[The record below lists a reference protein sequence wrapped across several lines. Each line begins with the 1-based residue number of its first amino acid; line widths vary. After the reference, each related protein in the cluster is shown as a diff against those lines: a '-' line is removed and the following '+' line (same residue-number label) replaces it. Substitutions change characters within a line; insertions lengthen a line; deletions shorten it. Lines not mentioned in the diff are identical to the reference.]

1 MFSLLHS
8 VSKACSSATDKAG
21 PYPCAP
27 TTLHTQMT
35 LSREWQATLHHH
47 QSAPHILLH
56 WHPQALFYTPWQG
69 AHMQQPLGLLDSW
82 TRTHRWG
89 LTQPYTLAPW
99 TLEGFQRRGKISAT
113 YPNYVKCV
121 TVKPHIRI
129 SWEQSGT
136 GIAENRSKT
145 AFRDPW

>member
-1 MFSLLHS
+1 MALCFPSF
-8 VSKACSSATDKAG
+8 
-21 PYPCAP
+21 
-27 TTLHTQMT
+27 T
-35 LSREWQATLHHH
+35 LSARHVPVPQTKLD
-47 QSAPHILLH
+47 HIHVLLL
-56 WHPQALFYTPWQG
+56 PYTPRWLWVENDR
-69 AHMQQPLGLLDSW
+69 PLYIITSQLLTSSCTGILRHYFTHHGREHTCNSLLDSW

-99 TLEGFQRRGKISAT
+99 TLEGFQWRGKISAI